1 MPLSLKS
8 SKYTDPGL
16 NKYKKTNLHFATNP
30 YLLYQDPTWFGFKL
44 LFFFNQPDGKLLSY
58 KDDIPNTAY
67 NYLNSIGDIARA
79 KYLKK
84 FVSHLENINQTTPW
98 FFQSVEGLADAWKR
112 GFHEEEFIPLIPSD
126 RRISIECLE
135 SIDLRMSALMDLYRK
150 ACFDWNYRREI
161 VPWNLRTFTVYIYVY
176 EIRTINRDG
185 KPSPSG
191 LLDLSRMAGIPD
203 INAEQQKQNET
214 LLGKDPYGNDSKKS
228 PISQLADKA
237 TSAFA
242 DIKADPIKGIKDAI
256 SPSDGNESANTINP
270 YINRFLFK
278 FGNCE
283 WLPDESNVHLT
294 KVSSS
299 GEDAQA
305 TQKIVFN
312 YKEVEEVNLYNIY
325 SGDQFVQDSIINL
338 LDGAAMD
345 NESLAKSQAS
355 GTDNTSV
362 FGQLQSGEDP
372 TKMSYGLSS
381 VLNPKYNA
389 LMPFASLA
397 ADKIERLIGSAVGK
411 LLMGNIYG
419 FSATTAGGLA
429 AGALTGDPTAI
440 VSAAEA
446 VLNSGP
452 SKSLR
457 NDSNDVIDLGNIYK

>member
-1 MPLSLKS
+1 
-8 SKYTDPGL
+8 
-16 NKYKKTNLHFATNP
+16 
-30 YLLYQDPTWFGFKL
+30 L
-44 LFFFNQPDGKLLSY
+44 LFFFNQPDGRLLSY
-58 KDDIPNTAY
+58 TEDVPNTAY

-84 FVSHLENINQTTPW
+84 FVSHLENINKTTPW
-98 FFQSVEGLADAWKR
+98 FFQSIDGLAEAWKR
-112 GFHEEEFIPLIPSD
+112 GFNEDEFKALLPAD
-126 RRISIECLE
+126 RKISIDCLE

-150 ACFDWNYRREI
+150 ACFDWKYRREV
-161 VPWNLRTFTVYIYVY
+161 VPYNLRTFTVYIYVY
-176 EIRTINRDG
+176 EIRTINREG
-185 KPSPSG
+185 KPMPSG

-228 PISQLADKA
+228 PISQIKDKVQE
-237 TSAFA
+237 FGR
-242 DIKADPIKGIKDAI
+242 DPIKGIKDAI

-294 KVSSS
+294 KVTTS
-299 GEDAQA
+299 GEDAPTVQRIA
-305 TQKIVFN
+305 FN

-325 SGDQFVQDSIINL
+325 SNDQFIQDSIINL

-345 NESLAKSQAS
+345 NSSLSDSQAK

-362 FGQLQSGEDP
+362 FGILQSGEDP

-389 LMPFASLA
+389 ILPFASLA
-397 ADKIERLIGSAVGK
+397 ADKIERLISSSVGK
-411 LLMGNIYG
+411 LLLGNIYG

-440 VSAAEA
+440 VRAAEA
-446 VLNSGP
+446 VLNAGP
-452 SKSLR
+452 SRSLR
-457 NDSNDVIDLGNIYK
+457 NATDDRESLGNVFGQ

>member
-16 NKYKKTNLHFATNP
+16 NKFKKTNLHFTTNP
-30 YLLYQDPTWFGFKL
+30 YLLYQDPTYLGFKL
-44 LFFFNQPDGKLLSY
+44 LFFFNQPDGKLLCY
-58 KDDIPNTAY
+58 NDETPNTAL
-67 NYLNSIGDIARA
+67 NYLNNIGDLARA

-84 FVSHLENINQTTPW
+84 FVSHLELINKTTPW
-98 FFQSVEGLADAWKR
+98 FFQSIDGLADAWKR
-112 GFHEEEFIPLIPSD
+112 GFHEEDFLSKLPDD
-126 RRISIECLE
+126 RKISIDCLE

-150 ACFDWNYRREI
+150 ACFDYQYRREI
-161 VPWNLRTFTVYIYVY
+161 VPYNLRTFTVYIYVY
-176 EIRTINRDG
+176 ELRTINREG

-214 LLGKDPYGNDSKKS
+214 LLGKDPFGNDSKKS
-228 PISQLADKA
+228 PTSQIKDKIQ
-237 TSAFA
+237 AF
-242 DIKADPIKGIKDAI
+242 KQDPIKGIKDAI

-278 FGNCE
+278 FGSCE

-294 KVSSS
+294 KISSAS
-299 GEDAQA
+299 ADAEA

-312 YKEVEEVNLYNIY
+312 YREVEEVNLYNIY
-325 SGDQFVQDSIINL
+325 SNDQFIQDSIINL
-338 LDGAAMD
+338 LDGAAVD
-345 NESLAKSQAS
+345 NASLAGAQAS
-355 GTDNTSV
+355 GTDNTST
-362 FGQLQSGEDP
+362 FGQLQSGDDP

-389 LMPFASLA
+389 ILPFASLA
-397 ADKIERLIGSAVGK
+397 ADKIERLISSSIGK
-411 LLMGNIYG
+411 LLMGNVYG

-440 VSAAEA
+440 VRAAEA

-457 NDSNDVIDLGNIYK
+457 NNTDDRDSLGNIYG

>member
-1 MPLSLKS
+1 MNPLSLRS

-16 NKYKKTNLHFATNP
+16 NKFKKTNLHFATNP
-30 YLLYQDPTWFGFKL
+30 YLLYQDPTWLGFKL
-44 LFFFNQPDGKLLSY
+44 LFFFNQPDGRLLSY
-58 KDDIPNTAY
+58 IEDVPNTAY

-84 FVSHLENINQTTPW
+84 FVSHLENINKTTPW
-98 FFQSVEGLADAWKR
+98 FFQSIDGLAEAWKR
-112 GFHEEEFIPLIPSD
+112 GFNEDEFKALLPAD
-126 RRISIECLE
+126 RKISIDCLE

-150 ACFDWNYRREI
+150 SCFDWKYRREV
-161 VPWNLRTFTVYIYVY
+161 VPYNLRTFTVYIYVY
-176 EIRTINRDG
+176 EIRTINREG
-185 KPSPSG
+185 KPQPSG

-228 PISQLADKA
+228 PISQIKDKVQE
-237 TSAFA
+237 FGR
-242 DIKADPIKGIKDAI
+242 DPIKGIKDAI

-294 KVSSS
+294 KVTTS
-299 GEDAQA
+299 GEDAPTVQRIA
-305 TQKIVFN
+305 FN

-325 SGDQFVQDSIINL
+325 SNDQFIQDSIINL

-345 NESLAKSQAS
+345 NSSLSDSQAK

-362 FGQLQSGEDP
+362 FGILQSGEDP

-389 LMPFASLA
+389 ILPFASLA
-397 ADKIERLIGSAVGK
+397 ADKIERLISTSVGK
-411 LLMGNIYG
+411 LLLGNIYG

-440 VSAAEA
+440 VRAAEA
-446 VLNSGP
+446 VLNAGP
-452 SKSLR
+452 SRSLR
-457 NDSNDVIDLGNIYK
+457 NATDDRVSLGNVFGQ